1 MRRLARSDHQGDDV
15 WRWLLG
21 TVGLLGVLVLV
32 GCGPP
37 GGHEARTSATYEP
50 TAPHIQDVGAQL
62 VGPILYT
69 IDARSSDV
77 WLYFDFAR
85 GAVVGLQDP
94 HTEAWDLAFQ
104 RYVIRSN
111 GGQTN
116 AVGQG
121 ALLSLGERPFE
132 AVDRVPDNAVFV
144 TDVRP
149 SNRLVSYNP
158 VIEKWFDY
166 SYLSNVL
173 APKRVTYIVRTRDG
187 KYAKMRLVSYYC
199 SNQQSG
205 CLTFEYVYQGNGS
218 RSFVDS
224 GA

>member
-1 MRRLARSDHQGDDV
+1 MTRPGDKAHDRF
-15 WRWLLG
+15 RWIMG
-21 TVGLLGVLVLV
+21 SVAIIGVLVLV
-32 GCGPP
+32 GCGTPAGRDDP
-37 GGHEARTSATYEP
+37 AATTYEP
-50 TAPHIQDVGAQL
+50 TPPRIQDVGEQL

-69 IDARSSDV
+69 IDARSPDV
-77 WLYFDFAR
+77 WMYFDFAR

-116 AVGQG
+116 PAAQG
-121 ALLSLGERPFE
+121 ALLSLDERPFT
-132 AVDRVPDNAVFV
+132 AIDRVPEKAIFV
-144 TDVRP
+144 ADVRP
-149 SNRLVSYNP
+149 ANRPFSYNP

-173 APKRVTYIVRTRDG
+173 APKRLSYIVRTRDG
-187 KYAKMRLVSYYC
+187 KYAKMRIVSYYC
-199 SNQQSG
+199 TNHKSG

-218 RSFVDS
+218 RNFVDS